1 MCDISMTVTHDSHRR
16 VFVMWRIYDLK
27 SRGLWLRSQIRRC
40 DHLWQS
46 ERSHVTVM
54 SQMSHHDV
62 TDVSHICHTSVMCH
76 TCVICDTSH
85 VCDTSQ
91 MCDTSHM
98 CDTSQMCDISH
109 TRHKFE
115 GVTTCDIH
123 RGHMTV
129 TAVVNWAKSPPD
141 PIDSDLL
148 LPIELKALL
157 YLSFRSLSEPQ
168 SMLPIESDLLLP
180 TELKAPL

>member
-1 MCDISMTVTHDSHRR
+1 VTAVTNSKVWSLMTVREVT
-16 VFVMWRIYDLK
+16 
-27 SRGLWLRSQIRRC
+27 C
-40 DHLWQS
+40 DC
-46 ERSHVTVM
+46 
-54 SQMSHHDV
+54 DV
-62 TDVSHICHTSVMCH
+62 TDVTSWCHRCVTYLSHICDVPHMCDMWH
-76 TCVICDTSH
+76 ITCVWHITDVWHITH

-98 CDTSQMCDISH
+98 CDTSQMCDTSH
-109 TRHKFE
+109 MRHKFE

-168 SMLPIESDLLLP
+168 SMLQIESDLLLL